1 MQTMADKW
9 DAAYADQECDATS
22 AADVIQQNIHLL
34 PRTGTALDL
43 ACGLGGNAIQM
54 AQHGLSVQAWDVSP
68 VALDKITH
76 YAQKYG
82 LDIVTTL
89 RDVESN
95 PPSADNYDVV
105 VVSYFLYR
113 PILLGIRNSLKK
125 GGLLLYQTFTAAKV
139 SQTGPS
145 NLDYLLNR
153 NELLSV
159 CDGMDILVYREEGLQ
174 GDVQQGWRNQAMIV
188 AKRLD

>member
-34 PRTGTALDL
+34 PHTGTALDL

-54 AQHGLSVQAWDVSP
+54 AQHGLSVQAWDVSSI
-68 VALDKITH
+68 ALDKVTR

-82 LDIVTTL
+82 LDIVTAL

-113 PILLGIRNSLKK
+113 PILLSIRNSLKK
-125 GGLLLYQTFTAAKV
+125 GGLLFYQTFTAEKV
-139 SQTGPS
+139 SHTGPT
-145 NLDYLLNR
+145 NPDYLLNR

-188 AKRLD
+188 AKRLN